1 MGYYTIAVTAGGI
14 LQTVLVSKNAV
25 IVGRY
30 ATWICKL
37 TALLILV
44 FSLVLD
50 VLNVSS
56 LLYCPGV
63 YAGIY
68 LLMLINISCLV
79 LSLQTNAIELFR
91 IIFDFL
97 IITNLRTTI
106 HHAEDTLFHIIVIVV
121 VVLPVWL
128 KWLVKWIGLE
138 RCFIV
143 ERSRMAWLM
152 WISLEWHILFV
163 ICTAVERLKLIVRL
177 ILLGNILWFLR
188 YAECFLTQA
197 PFAITCCLTGTAGV
211 AVCWSGCV
219 KIITI
224 VVWDGF
230 VMIIVIIL
238 S

>member
-128 KWLVKWIGLE
+128 K
-138 RCFIV
+138 
-143 ERSRMAWLM
+143 
-152 WISLEWHILFV
+152 
-163 ICTAVERLKLIVRL
+163 
-177 ILLGNILWFLR
+177 
-188 YAECFLTQA
+188 
-197 PFAITCCLTGTAGV
+197 
-211 AVCWSGCV
+211 
-219 KIITI
+219 
-224 VVWDGF
+224 
-230 VMIIVIIL
+230 
-238 S
+238 